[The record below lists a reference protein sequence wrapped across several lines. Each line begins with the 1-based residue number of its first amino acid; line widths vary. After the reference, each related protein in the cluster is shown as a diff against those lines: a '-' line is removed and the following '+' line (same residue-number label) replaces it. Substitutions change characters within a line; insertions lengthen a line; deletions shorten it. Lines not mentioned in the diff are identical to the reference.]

1 MEKKAEQM
9 FYARVEYAYL
19 EFGTKTA
26 QKWQAD
32 RILIEHQL
40 RLYPES
46 FTPERLLVDR
56 KRLYRSCHI
65 MDRFKIVY
73 YYAKSSDT
81 VYIVDIWDSKMS
93 PENLK
98 KRIR

>member
-65 MDRFKIVY
+65 MDRFKKFITMQ
-73 YYAKSSDT
+73 SHLTLFTSWISGT
-81 VYIVDIWDSKMS
+81 
-93 PENLK
+93 
-98 KRIR
+98 R